1 MGKGSKEGKYLRV
14 LSIIYD
20 MFESLHGQVLKRV
33 VFVFCCN
40 EYLMIAIVWRGY
52 NKVK

>member
-1 MGKGSKEGKYLRV
+1 MGKGSKEGNYLRV

-33 VFVFCCN
+33 GFLFFVA
-40 EYLMIAIVWRGY
+40 MS
-52 NKVK
+52 KVPNDSYCMAWVQ